1 MSDVPTEVSPQDAEA
16 AVAGG
21 DATLLDVRETWEWE
35 EVHIPGAV
43 LIPMNE
49 IPARI
54 EEIPGDADVYVY
66 CKMGGRSARVVDYLR
81 RHGRERAVNVAGGID
96 AWAEAGLPVE

>member
-1 MSDVPTEVSPQDAEA
+1 VSDAPTEVSPQDAEA
-16 AVAGG
+16 AVVGG
-21 DATLLDVRETWEWE
+21 NATLLDVRETWEWE

-54 EEIPGDADVYVY
+54 DEIPADAEVYVY
-66 CKMGGRSARVVDYLR
+66 CKVGARSARVADYLR
-81 RHGRERAVNVAGGID
+81 RHGREHAANITGGID